1 MKKHKK
7 FLAYTLMGMYAFAA
21 IIMLM
26 LVTDWGWH
34 LLFNIGCLLPG
45 WLVPMLVKIYGAVF
59 IVLSVLLI
67 FV

>member
-1 MKKHKK
+1 
-7 FLAYTLMGMYAFAA
+7 MGMYAFAA

-45 WLVPMLVKIYGAVF
+45 WLVPMLVKIYGVVF
-59 IVLSVLLI
+59 IVLSILLI
-67 FV
+67 FL